1 MESSSARTMAES
13 GRRTAGASESERPW
27 LRGARAGRTV
37 PRMSLQKQL
46 QEDLKAAMKAK
57 DVVARDVLRM
67 LKKDLTDAELQKG
80 AALDEDE
87 ELQVLIR
94 AVKSRKDSAT
104 QYDEGGRK
112 DLADTERAEVAIIEG
127 YLPQPLTEDEA
138 REAIEA
144 LAKKL
149 GVSEKKQMGQL
160 MSAVMDEY
168 RGRIDGKL
176 ASKIAGGL
184 LS

>member
-1 MESSSARTMAES
+1 
-13 GRRTAGASESERPW
+13 
-27 LRGARAGRTV
+27 
-37 PRMSLQKQL
+37 MSLQKQL

-67 LKKDLTDAELQKG
+67 LKKDLMDAELQKG

-112 DLADTERAEVAIIEG
+112 DLADKERAEVAIIEG

>member
-1 MESSSARTMAES
+1 
-13 GRRTAGASESERPW
+13 
-27 LRGARAGRTV
+27 
-37 PRMSLQKQL
+37 MSLQKQL

-112 DLADTERAEVAIIEG
+112 DLADKERAEVAIIEG